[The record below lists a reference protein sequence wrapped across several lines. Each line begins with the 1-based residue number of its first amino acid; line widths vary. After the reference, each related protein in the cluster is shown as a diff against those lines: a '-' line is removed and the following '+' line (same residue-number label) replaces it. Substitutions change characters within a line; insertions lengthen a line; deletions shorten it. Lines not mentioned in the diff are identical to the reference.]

1 MKQESRARR
10 VGLTVVLCALVLRLG
25 SEGYGDKFLGWL
37 TSPDT
42 AAFFIYLETGRDVRF
57 SPSLPAFSPDFM
69 ESPPASTLPP
79 TEPTLPSFSD
89 ADGLELYY
97 ASTEDPDIPALLAR
111 PLQWNLRGEEPTVL
125 IIHTHTTESYTRT
138 DEPYTESAAWRTAD
152 EKYNMVSIGDTVSRI
167 LEENG
172 IPVIHD
178 RALHD
183 YPYIDP
189 ALLNAQ
195 LPYVTYLTPFTYGI
209 TSSGGLLPLED
220 DALLAAARQHW
231 TRPVMHLSTLTE
243 SGQFDTQRAQQVLTD
258 EAVQDRLVEEL
269 FQTILR
275 RGYAGLDVD
284 FEYLPGDL
292 ASAYA
297 DFLSRLR
304 RLLHPQGLFL
314 WAALAPKT
322 SARQRG
328 LLYEGHDYAGISAA
342 ADAVLLMTYEWGYTY
357 GPPMAVAPL
366 PNVRAVLDYAVTEM
380 PPEKIL
386 LGVPN
391 YGYDWPLPFVQ
402 GVTRAQS
409 ISNQRAIELAVEH
422 RIAIQYDET
431 AQSPF
436 FHYTDANGTVHEVWF
451 EDARS
456 MDAKLRLIAEYGFL
470 GAGFWNL
477 MRPFS
482 QTWLVLDSLYDIQ

>member
-1 MKQESRARR
+1 MTIHVVRAGESIGSIAAYYGVDPARLAADNDVPPDSALAVGQTLVVR
-10 VGLTVVLCALVLRLG
+10 FPRYIHSVAPGETLYSIAGRYGLTVRQLWRSNWSLGGSEMLFPGQDLVISYFDEKLG
-25 SEGYGDKFLGWL
+25 SAVFNGY
-37 TSPDT
+37 
-42 AAFFIYLETGRDVRF
+42 A
-57 SPSLPAFSPDFM
+57 
-69 ESPPASTLPP
+69 
-79 TEPTLPSFSD
+79 
-89 ADGLELYY
+89 
-97 ASTEDPDIPALLAR
+97 
-111 PLQWNLRGEEPTVL
+111 
-125 IIHTHTTESYTRT
+125 
-138 DEPYTESAAWRTAD
+138 
-152 EKYNMVSIGDTVSRI
+152 
-167 LEENG
+167 
-172 IPVIHD
+172 
-178 RALHD
+178 

-195 LPYVTYLTPFTYGI
+195 LPYVTSLTPLTYGI
-209 TSSGGLLPLED
+209 TSSSGLLPLED

-342 ADAVLLMTYEWGYTY
+342 ADAVLLMTYEWSILAHISFV
-357 GPPMAVAPL
+357 MSFFAV
-366 PNVRAVLDYAVTEM
+366 
-380 PPEKIL
+380 
-386 LGVPN
+386 
-391 YGYDWPLPFVQ
+391 
-402 GVTRAQS
+402 
-409 ISNQRAIELAVEH
+409 
-422 RIAIQYDET
+422 
-431 AQSPF
+431 
-436 FHYTDANGTVHEVWF
+436 
-451 EDARS
+451 
-456 MDAKLRLIAEYGFL
+456 
-470 GAGFWNL
+470 
-477 MRPFS
+477 
-482 QTWLVLDSLYDIQ
+482 